1 MSNSQLIKSKTQSKL
16 TDYSQLIKLNLSAL
30 VVFSAVIGYLFAAP
44 NFDIV
49 KVVLLSVAGLLVTGA
64 ANAINEIL
72 ERDTD
77 KLMDRT
83 SIRPLPAGRMSLIEA
98 ILFAGITGII
108 GILMFTYFFNPIT
121 GVLAAVSLLL
131 YGFLYTPLKKVSSIA
146 VFIGAIPGALPPTI
160 GYVAYANQLDQ
171 IALILFGLQ
180 FIWQFAHFWAIAWV
194 AYNDYKK
201 ADIMLLPDSNGKTK
215 LSAFYTFLYTLVL
228 VPLAFVPYAMNI
240 IGLYGTLVILAVSL
254 YFAYTG
260 LVFFIK
266 CDDSSAKKVMFGSF
280 FYLPI
285 MQLSILFDKI

>member
-1 MSNSQLIKSKTQSKL
+1 MSSSQLIKSRTRSKL

-44 NFDIV
+44 SFDPL
-49 KVVLLSVAGLLVTGA
+49 KVSLLIIAGLLVTGA
-64 ANAINEIL
+64 SNAINEIL

-98 ILFAGITGII
+98 ILFAGITGIL

-131 YGFLYTPLKKVSSIA
+131 YAFLYTPLKKVSSVA

-194 AYNDYKK
+194 SYNDYKK
-201 ADIMLLPDSNGKTK
+201 ADIMLLPDANGKTK
-215 LSAFYTFLYTLVL
+215 LSAFYTFLYTIVL
-228 VPLAFVPYAMNI
+228 VPLAFVPYVMNI
-240 IGLYGTLVILAVSL
+240 IGLYGTLVILGVSV

-260 LVFFIK
+260 FMFFLR
-266 CDDSSAKKVMFGSF
+266 CDDASAKKVMFGSF

-285 MQLSILFDKI
+285 TQLSILIDKI

>member
-1 MSNSQLIKSKTQSKL
+1 MSSSQLTKSRTQSKL

-44 NFDIV
+44 SFDGV
-49 KVVLLSVAGLLVTGA
+49 KVLLLIVAGLLVTGA
-64 ANAINEIL
+64 SNAINEIL

-83 SIRPLPAGRMSLIEA
+83 SIRPLPSGRMSLIEA
-98 ILFAGITGII
+98 ILFAGITGIL

-121 GVLAAVSLLL
+121 GVLSAVSLLL
-131 YGFLYTPLKKVSSIA
+131 YAFLYTPLKKVSSIA

-194 AYNDYKK
+194 SYNDYKK
-201 ADIMLLPDSNGKTK
+201 ADIMLLPDVNGKTK

-240 IGLYGTLVILAVSL
+240 IGLYGTLVILGVSI

-260 LVFFIK
+260 FMFFLR
-266 CDDSSAKKVMFGSF
+266 CDDASAKRVMFGSF

-285 MQLSILFDKI
+285 TQLSILIDKI